1 MCLRA
6 ECGRERCG
14 EKDCLN
20 KTIQPEMMFAQNEI
34 SNFVPQF
41 GGMKLEKQAKFRSWC
56 PFKGFQG
63 KINLTSIFSLLIQ
76 CVPSTVLVTRMQ

>member
-1 MCLRA
+1 ML
-6 ECGRERCG
+6 
-14 EKDCLN
+14 
-20 KTIQPEMMFAQNEI
+20 AQNKI

-76 CVPSTVLVTRMQ
+76 CVPSTVLVTRIKDELKEKVHDAMRSESLPTLREFII

>member
-1 MCLRA
+1 
-6 ECGRERCG
+6 
-14 EKDCLN
+14 
-20 KTIQPEMMFAQNEI
+20 MFAQNEI